1 MTGASD
7 CQLEAQLQWQP
18 AQTSVAYMLQ
28 YKQLNRMSSP
38 TGSPQSVQTSTSPS
52 SSALLFKVCGLDCCC
67 VSAVVAAVL
76 FLGEEFYLINGMGL
90 AVLVM
95 GVFWFNYTKYKKV
108 AAGEIKP
115 SKSANLEPWKEED
128 TPDVVSSI
136 TGRSSQYS

>member
-1 MTGASD
+1 
-7 CQLEAQLQWQP
+7 
-18 AQTSVAYMLQ
+18 
-28 YKQLNRMSSP
+28 
-38 TGSPQSVQTSTSPS
+38 
-52 SSALLFKVCGLDCCC
+52 

-115 SKSANLEPWKEED
+115 SKSANLEPW
-128 TPDVVSSI
+128 
-136 TGRSSQYS
+136 

>member
-1 MTGASD
+1 MF
-7 CQLEAQLQWQP
+7 
-18 AQTSVAYMLQ
+18 
-28 YKQLNRMSSP
+28 
-38 TGSPQSVQTSTSPS
+38 
-52 SSALLFKVCGLDCCC
+52 LFNVCGLDCLY

-76 FLGEEFYLINGMGL
+76 FLGEEFYLINAMGL

-136 TGRSSQYS
+136 TGCTGLCS

>member
-1 MTGASD
+1 
-7 CQLEAQLQWQP
+7 
-18 AQTSVAYMLQ
+18 
-28 YKQLNRMSSP
+28 
-38 TGSPQSVQTSTSPS
+38 
-52 SSALLFKVCGLDCCC
+52 

-136 TGRSSQYS
+136 TGSMFMSSVLQNSPGKP

>member
-1 MTGASD
+1 M
-7 CQLEAQLQWQP
+7 
-18 AQTSVAYMLQ
+18 
-28 YKQLNRMSSP
+28 
-38 TGSPQSVQTSTSPS
+38 
-52 SSALLFKVCGLDCCC
+52 CGLDCWY

-128 TPDVVSSI
+128 TPDVVSST
-136 TGRSSQYS
+136 TGCSSQVFCKTHLANLEASAMGLHIV

>member
-1 MTGASD
+1 
-7 CQLEAQLQWQP
+7 
-18 AQTSVAYMLQ
+18 LQ
-28 YKQLNRMSSP
+28 YKELNRINRIWRKCYRQP
-38 TGSPQSVQTSTSPS
+38 VRTSTFQS
-52 SSALLFKVCGLDCCC
+52 SSVLLFKVCGLDCWY

-128 TPDVVSSI
+128 TPDVVSST
-136 TGRSSQYS
+136 TGCSSQSHQ

>member
-1 MTGASD
+1 M
-7 CQLEAQLQWQP
+7 
-18 AQTSVAYMLQ
+18 
-28 YKQLNRMSSP
+28 
-38 TGSPQSVQTSTSPS
+38 
-52 SSALLFKVCGLDCCC
+52 
-67 VSAVVAAVL
+67 L

-136 TGRSSQYS
+136 TGSMFMSSVCLTWQTLRLVHWVCALGQRLLMLGDVSLMKYSFSACGPNVHFSSFSRTAIWHCFRVSFHMAQVRGTLL

>member
-1 MTGASD
+1 
-7 CQLEAQLQWQP
+7 
-18 AQTSVAYMLQ
+18 ML
-28 YKQLNRMSSP
+28 LC
-38 TGSPQSVQTSTSPS
+38 
-52 SSALLFKVCGLDCCC
+52 KVLRLDCWY

-136 TGRSSQYS
+136 TGCSSQCS

>member
-1 MTGASD
+1 M
-7 CQLEAQLQWQP
+7 
-18 AQTSVAYMLQ
+18 Y
-28 YKQLNRMSSP
+28 
-38 TGSPQSVQTSTSPS
+38 
-52 SSALLFKVCGLDCCC
+52 

-136 TGRSSQYS
+136 TGCTSLCS